1 MPKPPV
7 GPSIRIGAPTS
18 RLLTAADVSPVVVV
32 STSGSVSGAGS
43 LVSGRWSRHAD
54 RHAGGPKPSVILDY
68 GEDVGG
74 IPFFDVQSVTG
85 TPTLTAAYSEGRQ
98 FLGAGGDQAPSASP
112 AGDDSRVDTLMVAYS
127 GLLTTGLIQGGERYE
142 RIALTT
148 PGSLTLS
155 SAGIEFTAVRAT
167 AADYRGW
174 FDSSSALLNRIWF
187 DGAYTT
193 QLDEIQ
199 ADSVPPAWQIVDGA
213 LRTVQGNGQLLE
225 GSSQWTDY
233 SVSFQTR
240 VLSKSTGWLVRAA
253 SPSSGY
259 LLLLQPDA
267 DPARG
272 STPHRSGRWVP
283 TSSLLSAPCPC
294 RASMPPGGSRS

>member
-1 MPKPPV
+1 MAKGRRPRWLWPV
-7 GPSIRIGAPTS
+7 IGVAVLVMTGLGAPS
-18 RLLTAADVSPVVVV
+18 AGAQASGWPAHPKWDVDNPAPHRGDVSPIAVV
-32 STSGSVSGAGS
+32 STSGSVSGADS
-43 LVSGRWSRHAD
+43 LVSGLGHVTLAD
-54 RHAGGPKPSVILDY
+54 RAGGPKPSVILDY

-74 IPFFDVQSVTG
+74 IPFFDVQSVSG

-98 FLGAGGDQAPSASP
+98 YLGSGGDQAPSASP

-142 RIALTT
+142 RITLTT
-148 PGSLTLS
+148 PGSVTLS

-174 FDSSSALLNRIWF
+174 FDSSSPLLNRIWF

-193 QLDEIQ
+193 QLDEIP
-199 ADSVPPAWQIVDGA
+199 ANSVPPAWQIVDSA
-213 LRTVQGNGQLLE
+213 LRTVQGSGQLLD
-225 GSSQWTDY
+225 GSSHWTNY

-240 VLSKSTGWLVRAA
+240 VISKSTGWLVRAA

-259 LLLLQPDA
+259 LLLA
-267 DPARG
+267 GARCG
-272 STPHRSGRWVP
+272 PRTGIH
-283 TSSLLSAPCPC
+283 AH
-294 RASMPPGGSRS
+294 